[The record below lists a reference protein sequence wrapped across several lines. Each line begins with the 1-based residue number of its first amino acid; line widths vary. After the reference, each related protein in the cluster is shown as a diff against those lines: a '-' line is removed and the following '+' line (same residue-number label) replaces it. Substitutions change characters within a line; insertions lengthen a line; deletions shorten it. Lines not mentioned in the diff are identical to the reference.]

1 MDTWLRT
8 CWHHLWIGLAIL
20 LVAPAVAS
28 AAASDPLLSRQW
40 ALADPAAI
48 GAREAWSQSDGSG
61 VVVAVLDSGVQLDHP
76 DLASNIWTN
85 PREIAGNGRDD
96 DDNGI
101 VDDVHGASTIRM
113 NGDVA
118 DDNGHGTHVAGIV
131 AARRGNGVGGSG
143 LAPGASIMAVKVL
156 DSEMRGTTDALARG
170 IRYAVDNGAKILNVS
185 LNTDSATEAVRS
197 ATEYAGAR
205 GAIIV
210 ASAGNDGRDIDLL
223 PSYPAALPDA
233 AVLSVAAQTDQGILS
248 SITNLGRRSVD
259 LAAPGESILSTAT
272 GSGYQSRTGTSA
284 AAPFVAGSLALLS
297 AVAPD
302 TPMTEL
308 RDAITATTQR
318 SSLLAGVL
326 KSGGTLD
333 VGAAMHRVVGS
344 GWRSASVSTSPNL
357 KLSSS
362 RRVRSGSRAAVRWIR
377 TDTADVA
384 RWRISLDGRVV
395 KRSLKA
401 NRTHYSKRI
410 HRAGRHTWRV
420 VGFDSQGGKVVAAK
434 RSFRIV
440 RR

>member
-1 MDTWLRT
+1 MDAWLRT

-28 AAASDPLLSRQW
+28 AAASDPLLPRQW

-85 PREIAGNGRDD
+85 PREIPGNGHDD

-101 VDDVHGASTIRM
+101 VDDVHGASMIRM
-113 NGDVA
+113 NADVD

-131 AARRGNGVGGSG
+131 AARRDNGIGGSG
-143 LAPGASIMAVKVL
+143 VAPGASIMAVKVL

-185 LNTDSATEAVRS
+185 LNTDTATEAVRS
-197 ATEYAGAR
+197 ATEYASAR

-210 ASAGNDGRDIDLL
+210 ASAGNAGRDIDLL
-223 PSYPAALPDA
+223 PSYPAALPE
-233 AVLSVAAQTDQGILS
+233 VLSIAAQTDQGILS

-302 TPMTEL
+302 TSMTEL

-318 SSLLAGVL
+318 SGLLAGVL
-326 KSGGTLD
+326 KSGGSLD

-344 GWRSASVSTSPNL
+344 GWRSVSTSPKL
-357 KLSSS
+357 KLSSR
-362 RRVRSGSRAAVRWIR
+362 RRVRAGSRAAVRWIR
-377 TDTADVA
+377 TDTADVT

-395 KRSLKA
+395 KRSMKA
-401 NRTHYSKRI
+401 SRTRYSKRI
-410 HRAGRHTWRV
+410 RRVGRHKWRV
-420 VGFDSQGGKVVAAK
+420 VGFDGNGRKIVTAN